1 MATPAGNY
9 QFAFGDYSFGGT
21 QYGVQILEIDGLES
35 LPSLRVQDDSGGY
48 RDGQFTGRDFL
59 NGRYLT
65 LQLQV
70 MNDGVNTMQAYL
82 AQLKTAFVYQQTG
95 TTLMQFQLPGRAV
108 QQMYGRVRKRDIKLD
123 PEYVYG
129 RSVATVEIFC
139 PDPRIYDAAAQ
150 GAVLT
155 PGSNVGRV
163 YNRTYNLVYNTP
175 VAGSSAFA
183 TFTNSGNITVF
194 PSITFNGAVQNPRI
208 VNSTTG
214 AFIQLNIVTSATD
227 TLVIDPDLRTVTYNG
242 NPARNLVDSSSTWF
256 GFPPGT
262 TTLGIVVATALGGT
276 CSVVYRNGYV

>member
-1 MATPAGNY
+1 MAVTSNY
-9 QFAFGDYSFGGT
+9 QFNFNGYDFGGT
-21 QYGVQILEIDGLES
+21 QYGVQILEIEGLES
-35 LPSLRVQDDSGGY
+35 QPSLRVQDDSGGY

-59 NGRYLT
+59 NGRFIT
-65 LQLQV
+65 MQLQV
-70 MNDGVNTMQAYL
+70 MNDGVNTMQTYL
-82 AQLKTAFVYQQTG
+82 AALKNAFVFQQTG
-95 TTLMQFQLPGRAV
+95 TSLLQFQLPGRPV
-108 QQMYGRVRKRDIKLD
+108 QQTYGRVRKRDIKID

-129 RSVATVEIFC
+129 RAVATVELFC

-155 PGSNVGRV
+155 PGSNVGRI

-175 VAGSSAFA
+175 IAGSTAFG
-183 TFTNSGNITVF
+183 TFTNSGNVTVY
-194 PSITFNGAVQNPRI
+194 PTITFNGAVQTPRI

-214 AFIQLNIVTSATD
+214 AFIQLNITTSSSD
-227 TLVIDPDLRTVTYNG
+227 VLVIDPDLRTVTYNG